1 MWTLIFGGIV
11 LGTVLS
17 IVYLASR
24 FARFNVIRKKAKER
38 KGIRFLLG
46 LVPVVL
52 ILLAVGL
59 ALGAINAMVTMMH
72 LMVFWLLCDG
82 MSRLVEK
89 KRNAEF
95 SRYYAGIAAM
105 AVTDRKSVV

>member
-38 KGIRFLLG
+38 MGIRFLLG
-46 LVPVVL
+46 IVPVVL
-52 ILLAVGL
+52 ILLDVRL
-59 ALGAINAMVTMMH
+59 ALGAINAIVTSMH
-72 LMVFWLLCDG
+72 
-82 MSRLVEK
+82 
-89 KRNAEF
+89 
-95 SRYYAGIAAM
+95 
-105 AVTDRKSVV
+105 